1 MRVPACSHI
10 RMGGVCSASPHNQPQ
25 LAWHRTCTV
34 TSSYTN
40 SQEWIQWGFRA
51 RREEDHVL
59 SCHTY
64 WYQSWDRASAT
75 PVFCKLLAVA
85 VADVWGLQPWLS
97 GQLKAGDRAKE
108 MRTASKKQLSISGS
122 LGWRTLVYTYSLT
135 KKTIVSLF
143 PMLFTYS
150 VGDPSSPQ
158 ISLQCIQSP
167 APAQAVIFQS
177 EFKWTCKHA
186 ESEWHSMWCCC
197 LNRNIVHP
205 TRLFDVY
212 LWFSFSLVTVVKT

>member
-1 MRVPACSHI
+1 MTVPACSHI

-51 RREEDHVL
+51 HREEDHVL

-64 WYQSWDRASAT
+64 WYQSWDRASTT

-85 VADVWGLQPWLS
+85 AADVWGLRPWLS

-108 MRTASKKQLSISGS
+108 MRTDASKKQLSISGS
-122 LGWRTLVYTYSLT
+122 LGRTCVHLLT
-135 KKTIVSLF
+135 HEENNCVIIFNVIHLLSCRSIISPNLSTMHPK
-143 PMLFTYS
+143 P
-150 VGDPSSPQ
+150 GSSA
-158 ISLQCIQSP
+158 SSHFSKWIQ
-167 APAQAVIFQS
+167 
-177 EFKWTCKHA
+177 
-186 ESEWHSMWCCC
+186 M
-197 LNRNIVHP
+197 N
-205 TRLFDVY
+205 
-212 LWFSFSLVTVVKT
+212 